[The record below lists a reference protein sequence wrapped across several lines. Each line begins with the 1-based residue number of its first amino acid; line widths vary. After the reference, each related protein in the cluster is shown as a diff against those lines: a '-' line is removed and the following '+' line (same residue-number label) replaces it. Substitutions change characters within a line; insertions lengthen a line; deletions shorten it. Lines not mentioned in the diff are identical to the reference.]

1 MQDQNQKII
10 VERFNSLPQKIK
22 DAITNSDWEQKIRLI
37 ARQHNLVIGDA
48 YILET
53 NTLLIM
59 LGIIDYDKY
68 FETLKQ
74 ELNISEDQIK
84 NIVFDVN
91 EQIFDQIKYELQIMN
106 DIDKEKGSEQLNPND
121 NSIEEFLLKKEAEN
135 SDNIERTKIAEEI
148 KDHVEIIDEQ
158 SEEPIFQSEKI
169 SAPTETVPEEI
180 NIQKQDIKKLSDPM
194 PPERQKLP
202 DPYREQIN

>member
-84 NIVFDVN
+84 N
-91 EQIFDQIKYELQIMN
+91 
-106 DIDKEKGSEQLNPND
+106 
-121 NSIEEFLLKKEAEN
+121 
-135 SDNIERTKIAEEI
+135 
-148 KDHVEIIDEQ
+148 
-158 SEEPIFQSEKI
+158 
-169 SAPTETVPEEI
+169 
-180 NIQKQDIKKLSDPM
+180 
-194 PPERQKLP
+194 
-202 DPYREQIN
+202 